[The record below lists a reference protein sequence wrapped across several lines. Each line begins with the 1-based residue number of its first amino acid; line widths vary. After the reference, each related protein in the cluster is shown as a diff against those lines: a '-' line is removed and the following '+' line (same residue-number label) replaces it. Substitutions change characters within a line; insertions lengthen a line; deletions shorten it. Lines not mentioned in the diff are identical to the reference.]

1 MAVRPPSAAAAR
13 VHRMLEQAV
22 EYAALGVMLGAIY
35 ALLAVGYS
43 LVFGVLNKLNLAHG
57 DIYMSG
63 AFLAAWLSPRLPGWL
78 VVPIG
83 IMFSAALGVLLYL
96 VVFRPVRDRRELL
109 GPAIGSQAFG
119 MVLSTVAAYLAGG
132 YTLQFPAIL
141 RLPEIHFGN
150 VQLSSVQ
157 VVVLV
162 LALAA
167 MLAFHLVVQHS
178 RLGRE
183 MRTIAEN
190 EDAAHLLGINVQ
202 RVIISVFALSSATA
216 GLAAI
221 LYALRYGVVDPYG
234 GFQMG
239 LIGLI
244 VMVLGGIGNIPGA
257 LVGGLLLGVIQMLA
271 AGLLWPGAQQVV
283 PWIVLVIVL
292 VVLPRGLFGGRRV
305 LEKV

>member
-1 MAVRPPSAAAAR
+1 
-13 VHRMLEQAV
+13 MLEQV
-22 EYAALGVMLGAIY
+22 LEYAALGIMLGAIY

-63 AFLAAWLSPRLPGWL
+63 AFAAAWFAPRLPGWL

-83 IMFSAALGVLLYL
+83 ILFSTALGVLLYL
-96 VVFRPVRDRRELL
+96 IVFRPVRDRRELL

-132 YTLQFPAIL
+132 YTLQFPTIL
-141 RLPEIHFGN
+141 RLPEIHYGD
-150 VQLSSVQ
+150 VQISSVQ
-157 VVVLV
+157 IVVLA

-167 MLAFHLVVQHS
+167 MLAFQLIVQHS
-178 RLGRE
+178 RFGRE

-190 EDAAHLLGINVQ
+190 EEAAHLLGINVQ
-202 RVIISVFALSSATA
+202 RVIIQVFALSSATA

-221 LYALRYGVVDPYG
+221 LYALRYGVVDPYA

-244 VMVLGGIGNIPGA
+244 VMVLGGVGNIPGA
-257 LVGGLLLGVIQMLA
+257 LCGGLLLGLIQMLA

-283 PWIVLVIVL
+283 PWIVLVVVL
-292 VVLPRGLFGGRRV
+292 VVLPRGLFGGRQIQ
-305 LEKV
+305 EKV